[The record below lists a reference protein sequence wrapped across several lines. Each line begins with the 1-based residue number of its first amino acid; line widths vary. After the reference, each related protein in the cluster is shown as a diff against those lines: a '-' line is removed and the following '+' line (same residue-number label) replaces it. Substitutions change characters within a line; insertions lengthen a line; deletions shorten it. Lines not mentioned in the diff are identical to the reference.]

1 MKTARPK
8 GHVVTSGHG
17 MLFAAGVRDRD
28 VGFRLSMEAAV
39 TFGLLLSG

>member
-8 GHVVTSGHG
+8 EHVVTSGHG

-28 VGFRLSMEAAV
+28 VGFRLSTEAAV
-39 TFGLLLSG
+39 MVGLVLPG